1 MSHLTHLSQFSAK
14 RPMNCAGKCCRNE
27 EEEEVNYLHELCF
40 YGVIKIEL
48 VMFID
53 LLETISNS

>member
-1 MSHLTHLSQFSAK
+1 
-14 RPMNCAGKCCRNE
+14 MNCAGKCCRNE

>member
-1 MSHLTHLSQFSAK
+1 MSHLTHQGQLSAK
-14 RPMNCAGKCCRNE
+14 RPMDCAGKCCRNE
-27 EEEEVNYLHELCF
+27 EVNYLHKLCF

-53 LLETISNS
+53 LLENS